1 MPSPYSDEK
10 WPSVAAAGEL
20 LVSIASAE
28 RANLVTDGL
37 QRRTLELKGRE
48 EPIDVVVLMRPA
60 VAT

>member
-1 MPSPYSDEK
+1 MPSPSSDEK
-10 WPSVAAAGEL
+10 WRSVAAAGEL
-20 LVSIASAE
+20 LVAIASAE

-37 QRRTLELKGRE
+37 ERRKLEPKGRE

>member
-1 MPSPYSDEK
+1 VPSPSSDEK
-10 WPSVAAAGEL
+10 WRSVAAAGEL
-20 LVSIASAE
+20 LVAIASAE

-37 QRRTLELKGRE
+37 ERRKLEPMGRE

>member
-1 MPSPYSDEK
+1 VPSPSSDEK
-10 WPSVAAAGEL
+10 WRSVAAAGEL

-37 QRRTLELKGRE
+37 GRRTLELKGRE